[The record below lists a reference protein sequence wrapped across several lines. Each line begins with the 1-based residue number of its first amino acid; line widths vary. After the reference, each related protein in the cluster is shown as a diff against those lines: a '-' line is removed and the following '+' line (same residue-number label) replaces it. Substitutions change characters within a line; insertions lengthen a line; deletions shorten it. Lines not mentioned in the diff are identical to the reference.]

1 MFDSFIPVPD
11 YNIVRQ
17 TTRDSF
23 YGDKKQQLLNNFS
36 F

>member
-23 YGDKKQQLLNNFS
+23 YGNKKQQLLNNFS